1 MNKKLIPVIIEDA
14 DLSSSV
20 DWVEPV
26 PAKGVQWRE
35 GDGTSLARPERI
47 DWVGST
53 SMDDGTGCDN
63 EQIILTDFPVM
74 L

>member
-14 DLSSSV
+14 DLLSSV
-20 DWVEPV
+20 DWVEPM

-35 GDGTSLARPERI
+35 EDGTSLARLKRI
-47 DWVGST
+47 DWVRSM
-53 SMDDGTGCDN
+53 SMDDGTRCDN
-63 EQIILTDFPVM
+63 EQIILTDFPIM